1 MCKYGTKI
9 NHNVLAE
16 LKCKTCVQHRIILET
31 LRIVLLPN
39 ITKLQAHVVVV
50 VVVVVE
56 VVVAV
61 VIFNELRT

>member
-1 MCKYGTKI
+1 
-9 NHNVLAE
+9 
-16 LKCKTCVQHRIILET
+16 VQHRIILET